1 MLFAP
6 ADRNGVRGVASEQ
19 NPLLGLLAAG
29 GALSPEG
36 PAAREI
42 AALWWVMF
50 WLGLAVFAL
59 FVVLLARGL
68 FRGRARDTDT
78 DVQAV
83 TPASRR
89 RWLVFGGVVMPAVV
103 LVVVLVATVETMADL
118 QTGESP
124 DALQVEIVGH
134 RWWWEVSY
142 PDAGVTTAN
151 EIHVPVGQPVE
162 FTLTSADVIHS
173 FWVPQ
178 LAGKLDLFPED
189 ENVLV
194 LQADVPRVYRS
205 QCAEFCGLQHA
216 NMGFVVVAEPP
227 AEFQAWLD
235 AQSQPPAEPAAGEAE
250 QGQQVFLQSNC
261 VDCHAVRGTS
271 TPTKPGPD
279 LTHFAGRTAI
289 SAALLPDTPQQLR
302 EWIADP
308 QHFKEGTSMPAA
320 DLSDGDLDALV
331 TYLRGLE

>member
-1 MLFAP
+1 
-6 ADRNGVRGVASEQ
+6 
-19 NPLLGLLAAG
+19 
-29 GALSPEG
+29 
-36 PAAREI
+36 
-42 AALWWVMF
+42 
-50 WLGLAVFAL
+50 
-59 FVVLLARGL
+59 
-68 FRGRARDTDT
+68 
-78 DVQAV
+78 
-83 TPASRR
+83 
-89 RWLVFGGVVMPAVV
+89 VMPAVI

-118 QTGESP
+118 QTGDSP

-134 RWWWEVSY
+134 QWWWEVNY

-151 EIHVPVGQPVE
+151 EIHIPVGQPVE

-178 LAGKLDLFPED
+178 LGGKLDLLPED

-194 LQADVPRVYRS
+194 LEADAARVYRS

-227 AEFQAWLD
+227 DEFQAWLD
-235 AQSQPPAEPAAGEAE
+235 AQSQAPSEPAAGEAE
-250 QGQQVFLQSNC
+250 QGREVFLGSNC
-261 VDCHAVRGTS
+261 VECHAIRGLS

-279 LTHFAGRTAI
+279 LTHFAGRSNI
-289 SAALLPDTPQQLR
+289 SAALLPNTPEQLR

-320 DLSDGDLDALV
+320 DLSDDDLSALV
-331 TYLRGLE
+331 TYLQGLE